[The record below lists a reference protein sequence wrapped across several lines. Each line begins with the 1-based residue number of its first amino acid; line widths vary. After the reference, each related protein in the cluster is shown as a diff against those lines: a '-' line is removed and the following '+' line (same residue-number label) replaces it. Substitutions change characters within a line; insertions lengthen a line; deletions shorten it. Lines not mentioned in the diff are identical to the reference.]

1 MKRERTILAILLL
14 AGGCPLATKAQDG
27 GEPVLRLK
35 SIGEL
40 PGAETEAGAVRRME
54 PGRRHQIVQFLEE
67 PTEGM
72 LEALRAGGFRVLRY
86 IPDHAVLVSGPDGF
100 DFHDWPVRQSGVL
113 RGTDKVSGRIG
124 LEGIEAAVVEFH
136 PDVVEGLGRAIVIG
150 SKLEVVENPDLAAHQ
165 LMVRGP
171 ALVLRSLA
179 EWDEVARVFPASGE
193 LQRGER
199 VVPCEYGGVGPQGLQ
214 VAVNLVSTY
223 GDGWDGPGLGAASL
237 YYYFGRMADGLPA
250 AVVQRELLNAM
261 GQWSSVVQLH
271 FSQSFTAKLRRQV
284 DFEWLSGSHGDGY
297 SFDGPGGLLAHS
309 FYPPPNAEPIAGD
322 LHFDAAEAWKT
333 GADVDIYSIALHEL
347 GHVLGLGHNDD
358 PNSVMYPYYRRVNGL
373 RPADV
378 AEIRKL
384 YAAVTQKVE
393 PVAPPAQPVAPQAPA
408 TPTAPVPPAAPTPG
422 PSPTPAPP
430 SGDRTAPSVTITAPS
445 SPVSIT
451 TASSVNVRGVATDN
465 VGVVKVSWSSSA
477 GTGGDAAGTASFAA
491 GPIALY
497 KGINTITVRAWDA
510 AGNQSWR
517 SVTVTRK

>member
-35 SIGEL
+35 SHAAFSGV
-40 PGAETEAGAVRRME
+40 ETEAGTVRRME
-54 PGRRHQIVQFLEE
+54 PGRRHQVVQFMEE
-67 PTEGM
+67 PTGGM
-72 LEALRAGGFRVLRY
+72 LAALRAGGFRVLGY
-86 IPDHAVLVSGPDGF
+86 IPDHALLVSGPDGF
-100 DFHDWPVRQSGVL
+100 DFRDWPVRQVGAL
-113 RGTDKVSGRIG
+113 RGTDKVSEWLGSTRV
-124 LEGIEAAVVEFH
+124 ESAVVEFH
-136 PDVVEGLGRAIVIG
+136 PDVTDGVARVIVFG
-150 SKLEVVENPDLAAHQ
+150 SELELIENPDLAAHQ
-165 LMVRGP
+165 LMVRGL
-171 ALVLRSLA
+171 ASELRALA

-199 VVPCEYGGVGPQGLQ
+199 VVACEHGGLGPEGLQ
-214 VAVNLVSTY
+214 VAVNLVATY

-237 YYYFGRMADGLPA
+237 YYYFGRMPEGLPA
-250 AVVQRELLNAM
+250 ADVQRELLNAL

-271 FSQSFTAKLRRQV
+271 FTQSFTAKLRRQV
-284 DFEWLSGSHGDGY
+284 EFEWLSGSHGDGY

-322 LHFDAAEAWKT
+322 LHFDAAEAWKI
-333 GADVDIYSIALHEL
+333 GADIDIYSIALHEL

-384 YAAVTQKVE
+384 YAAATQTAE
-393 PVAPPAQPVAPQAPA
+393 PVAPPAQPVVPQVPVSPATPDPAPKPAPA
-408 TPTAPVPPAAPTPG
+408 TPV
-422 PSPTPAPP
+422 
-430 SGDRTAPSVTITAPS
+430 GDRTAPSVTITAPS
-445 SPVSIT
+445 SPVSVT
-451 TASSVNVRGVATDN
+451 TASSVSVRGIASDN

-477 GTGGDAAGTASFAA
+477 GTGGDAVGTASFAA

-497 KGINTITVRAWDA
+497 KGINTITVRVWDA
-510 AGNQSWR
+510 AGNQGWR